1 MPPSSPRRHLPAA
14 ASILVAAVTL
24 LAAAPSLAAPPSL
37 PAINTPPGQEHH
49 TGKTIFVQLV
59 TPDLATSEAF
69 YTGLLGWQFEPIPN
83 TRVPYAAALSSG
95 NLVGGVAQRAIPAGQ
110 HLQSAWLG
118 FFSVSDVN
126 AAVTLAAA
134 QGAKTLAA
142 PHDVPG
148 LGREAVL
155 ADPQG
160 AVFGIL
166 ASSSGDPPD
175 ILSPVGTWIWRSLLT
190 TDPTSDAAFYNT
202 VLGFNATPFPS
213 EGAAQHLLL
222 VSGTYARRHR
232 QFLARQPPRHAPPLA
247 QLRPRRQRRTIRRHR
262 HLPRRPRPRP
272 PAPRPARRHDS
283 HRRRP
288 RRRPPRPLRVGRR
301 RRDQGR
307 DQVSAPAM
315 RPTLRRWLLFAALVA
330 SVAFLSTGCAAG
342 YGYGGGGGGYDV
354 GADYYGGGYGGD
366 YGGWNGGYLVG
377 PYREGYGGRG
387 FGGHGFGDHD
397 GGGHGFASIPGGGG
411 HGGGFSPGGF
421 SHGGGGGGGHGR

>member
-14 ASILVAAVTL
+14 APILVAAVTL
-24 LAAAPSLAAPPSL
+24 LAAGPSLAAPPPL

-69 YTGLLGWQFEPIPN
+69 YTGLLGWQFQPIPN

-95 NLVGGVAQRAIPAGQ
+95 NLVAGVAQRAIPAGQ

-222 VSGTYARRHR
+222 VSGTYARATANSLPGNHPDMHPHWLNYVRV
-232 QFLARQPPRHAPPLA
+232 ANAA
-247 QLRPRRQRRTIRRHR
+247 Q
-262 HLPRRPRPRP
+262 
-272 PAPRPARRHDS
+272 
-283 HRRRP
+283 
-288 RRRPPRPLRVGRR
+288 
-301 RRDQGR
+301 
-307 DQVSAPAM
+307 SAA
-315 RPTLRRWLLFAALVA
+315 TATSL
-330 SVAFLSTGCAAG
+330 
-342 YGYGGGGGGYDV
+342 
-354 GADYYGGGYGGD
+354 
-366 YGGWNGGYLVG
+366 
-377 PYREGYGGRG
+377 GGRVLVPP
-387 FGGHGFGDHD
+387 HPDR
-397 GGGHGFASIPGGGG
+397 
-411 HGGGFSPGGF
+411 HGGMIAVVADPEGAPLGLFEWAEGVETKDVTK
-421 SHGGGGGGGHGR
+421 